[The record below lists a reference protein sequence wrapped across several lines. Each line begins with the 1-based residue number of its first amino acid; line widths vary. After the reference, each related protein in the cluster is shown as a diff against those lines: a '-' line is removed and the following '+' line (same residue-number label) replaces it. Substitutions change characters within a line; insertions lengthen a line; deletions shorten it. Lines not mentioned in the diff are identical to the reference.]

1 MISGNFFFAA
11 DEKNA
16 ESIIGV
22 IMKKQ
27 QLSNDEI
34 SGVCLELS
42 LLLHAGVSFG
52 DGLALMAEEEPQSS
66 SHDFLLSMAQRAD
79 EGASLASVFQ
89 ASGRFPNYVCA
100 LLTVGE
106 RSGRAEE
113 SLTALAR
120 YYESRAQLDRR
131 LRAALLYPAV
141 LLLILLIV
149 IVVLLVRV
157 LPVFNDV
164 YSDLG
169 GHLTGVAGVLLSLGR
184 FLDHIMPILF
194 VLLGLMLL
202 FLALFSL
209 SSSVRSL
216 LLGWWRTHWG
226 DDGIS
231 RKISTARFAQSL
243 SMGLSSGLPLEE
255 ALSLSSHLLEDAPA
269 AKARFQDCLSKLEQG
284 TPLAQA
290 MGESGVL
297 PRTQSRLLDLGL
309 RSGSGDCVMEQIAQR
324 LFDESE
330 IALEEKIGQVEPTL
344 VVITSVLVGLILL
357 SVMLPLMHIMT
368 AIG

>member
-1 MISGNFFFAA
+1 
-11 DEKNA
+11 
-16 ESIIGV
+16 
-22 IMKKQ
+22 MKKH

-52 DGLALMAEEEPQSS
+52 DALALMAEEEPQSS
-66 SHDFLLSMAQRAD
+66 SHDFLLRMAQQAD
-79 EGASLASVFQ
+79 DGASLANVFQ
-89 ASGRFPNYVCA
+89 ASCRFPAYVCA
-100 LLTVGE
+100 LVKVGE
-106 RSGRAEE
+106 RSGRTEE
-113 SLTALAR
+113 SLAALAR

-131 LRAALLYPAV
+131 LRTALLYPAV

-164 YSDLG
+164 YADLG
-169 GHLTGVAGVLLSLGR
+169 GQLTGVAGALFLLGR
-184 FLDHIMPILF
+184 FLDDIMPILL
-194 VLLGLMLL
+194 VLLGLMLF
-202 FLALFSL
+202 FLALFSRF
-209 SSSVRSL
+209 SSFRSL

-226 DDGIS
+226 DHGIS
-231 RKISTARFAQSL
+231 RKINTARFAQSL

-255 ALSLSSHLLEDAPA
+255 ALSLSSHLLEDVPA

-290 MGESGVL
+290 MGDSGLL
-297 PRTQSRLLDLGL
+297 PRTQSRLLDLAL
-309 RSGSGDCVMEQIAQR
+309 RSGSGDSAMGQIAQH
-324 LFDESE
+324 LFEESE
-330 IALEEKIGQVEPTL
+330 TALDEKIGQVEPTL
-344 VVITSVLVGLILL
+344 IVIASVLVGLILL